1 MKKTKAELT
10 VQQGFLVGVFL
21 EPSSAPSKQYQ
32 KQLRSLLHSQ
42 YPLARK
48 AGRDIYIL
56 TLCISSGF
64 ITELTCDVNLE
75 SSFFFLKV
83 VGQGMRVAIMPF
95 FLSSPSFHLD

>member
-75 SSFFFLKV
+75 SSFFFK
-83 VGQGMRVAIMPF
+83 GGGAGYGGGNYGF